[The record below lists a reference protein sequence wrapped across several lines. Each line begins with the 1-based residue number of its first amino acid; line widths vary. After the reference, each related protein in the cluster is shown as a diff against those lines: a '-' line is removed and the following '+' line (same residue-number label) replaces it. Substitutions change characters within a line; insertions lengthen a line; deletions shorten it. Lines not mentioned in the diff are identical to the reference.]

1 MTNKET
7 KRKNLAN
14 NLKLDQLRQ
23 IVDMVKDEI
32 EANEVEHYSQMT
44 DGTEDIWKGRL
55 EFAMLLD
62 QIIHPDNWKN

>member
-7 KRKNLAN
+7 KRKNLVN

-32 EANEVEHYSQMT
+32 EANEVEHYSLVT
-44 DGTEDIWKGRL
+44 DGTEDIWRGRL

-62 QIIHPDNWKN
+62 QIIHPDNWNN